1 MKSNFIN
8 TDEYPEADRQYKDRL
23 FRFVFQKPEDL
34 PFPQTCGLL
43 QRDSGRTGQEVLRLS
58 DLYEIVPGDSHPSWS
73 VRR

>member
-43 QRDSGRTGQEVLRLS
+43 QRDKGYSDRAEIGGDPDGSG
-58 DLYEIVPGDSHPSWS
+58 DI
-73 VRR
+73 